1 MKFQMTIQIVE
12 MVFSPFILTKLNEA
26 GDVIK
31 RI

>member
-1 MKFQMTIQIVE
+1 MSKQIQIVE